1 MYFHFAELHIHAML
15 VILRTP
21 IPVFSIAL
29 LLLETV
35 QLWYSEV
42 DESVFIILTFSE

>member
-21 IPVFSIAL
+21 IPVFSIAF

-42 DESVFIILTFSE
+42 DESVFIILTFCE